1 VGGGVAVITATAGLS
16 AFAAGAHA
24 TSSFTYSR
32 VAGTDRYGTAAAIA
46 AQAFNPNG
54 TGTVANVLIANGL
67 PGHQSDAL
75 AAPYLESSL
84 GAPILFVDGS
94 STIPANTQ
102 TALTQDKVTG
112 AYIIGGTN
120 SVTSAEVAALQNDG
134 ITIKGTYAGT
144 DRFATDQAVNSASGT
159 TVGTVNGLKTAI
171 LASGD
176 DNHLVDALSAGGLS
190 YADHLPIILTESSSS
205 TLPASAAQQIQSLGI
220 QQLIVVGG
228 NASVPT
234 TQYTPAPSGVTKVD
248 TAATTGADRSATAAL
263 LAADEVANYGFS
275 NASEGLATGATYI
288 GNSTS
293 VQNDGADALASA
305 PLQGMKKWPLL
316 VTINPTTLGSVAT
329 YNTNNASTLTTP
341 GYAYGGTAALPDAT
355 LSAAATD
362 AGGSYPKS
370 AGTPAVTSLPQLV
383 SASIVGTTQPNQ
395 VTASTPAG
403 TTVSYTF
410 SQPVVTASNANFKLY
425 PYSGGAPQV
434 ASQVLSVSGST
445 VTVLFSGIT
454 YGSSSAAGSNATATN
469 VATNYTLA
477 AVASS
482 AVTTTSGTTNPAG
495 SAPVGSGQTSTTQYA
510 AGTTSAPDLT
520 GVTFGQT
527 TSVGTETPV
536 TFTFD
541 KNAYITAAAAGTAAS
556 TTAAPTTAAVAGGN
570 GQTAGFYLVFP
581 DNTEDT
587 CNTPPATG
595 ANPAGGTTTGG
606 GAGTTT
612 ITVLCGNIGGSGTL
626 LTSASAARAYVGP
639 NTVTSAAQETVTA
652 PATGGCTGGQ
662 YGSTSGVV
670 FTAQSPANYC
680 NPLEA
685 YHFPSG
691 TPAQFTVAPDLTSVT
706 TELAGTAANTSTK
719 ADAVLYTFDQ
729 PVTAATA
736 QDFGVFNSSAL
747 ETPGTQGNAATCV
760 PGTSSYAGG
769 NATSGCTI
777 GGTNNNEV
785 LVYFPAGTVS
795 GTGAGATGPAVGAY
809 VVQGGAAGATSGA
822 STPVNQADEL
832 SVTPSNSN
840 VSVSPGVVLA
850 PQLQA
855 VHIGSTTNAFGV
867 VSYAAQYVFDYA
879 VTGPTSADFHLYN
892 KDGSSFSGQ
901 TCTVDSTNDYQVDCV
916 FTTNPSGYTS
926 ISGAVLGTVDYGA
939 VTGNTAGATKPA
951 PNSNSNPEGAS
962 NVS

>member
-1 VGGGVAVITATAGLS
+1 
-16 AFAAGAHA
+16 
-24 TSSFTYSR
+24 
-32 VAGTDRYGTAAAIA
+32 
-46 AQAFNPNG
+46 
-54 TGTVANVLIANGL
+54 
-67 PGHQSDAL
+67 
-75 AAPYLESSL
+75 
-84 GAPILFVDGS
+84 
-94 STIPANTQ
+94 
-102 TALTQDKVTG
+102 
-112 AYIIGGTN
+112 
-120 SVTSAEVAALQNDG
+120 
-134 ITIKGTYAGT
+134 
-144 DRFATDQAVNSASGT
+144 
-159 TVGTVNGLKTAI
+159 
-171 LASGD
+171 
-176 DNHLVDALSAGGLS
+176 
-190 YADHLPIILTESSSS
+190 
-205 TLPASAAQQIQSLGI
+205 
-220 QQLIVVGG
+220 
-228 NASVPT
+228 
-234 TQYTPAPSGVTKVD
+234 
-248 TAATTGADRSATAAL
+248 
-263 LAADEVANYGFS
+263 
-275 NASEGLATGATYI
+275 
-288 GNSTS
+288 
-293 VQNDGADALASA
+293 
-305 PLQGMKKWPLL
+305 
-316 VTINPTTLGSVAT
+316 
-329 YNTNNASTLTTP
+329 
-341 GYAYGGTAALPDAT
+341 
-355 LSAAATD
+355 
-362 AGGSYPKS
+362 
-370 AGTPAVTSLPQLV
+370 
-383 SASIVGTTQPNQ
+383 
-395 VTASTPAG
+395 
-403 TTVSYTF
+403 
-410 SQPVVTASNANFKLY
+410 
-425 PYSGGAPQV
+425 
-434 ASQVLSVSGST
+434 
-445 VTVLFSGIT
+445 
-454 YGSSSAAGSNATATN
+454 
-469 VATNYTLA
+469 
-477 AVASS
+477 
-482 AVTTTSGTTNPAG
+482 
-495 SAPVGSGQTSTTQYA
+495 
-510 AGTTSAPDLT
+510 
-520 GVTFGQT
+520 
-527 TSVGTETPV
+527 VGTETPV

-556 TTAAPTTAAVAGGN
+556 TTAAPTTAAAAGGN

-662 YGSTSGVV
+662 YGSTPLGGS